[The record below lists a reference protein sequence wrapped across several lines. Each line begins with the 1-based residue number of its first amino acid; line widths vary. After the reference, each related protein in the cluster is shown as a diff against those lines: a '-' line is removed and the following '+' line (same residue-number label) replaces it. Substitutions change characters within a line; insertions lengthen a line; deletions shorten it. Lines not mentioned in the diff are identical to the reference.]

1 MVKLLKQSWQ
11 NPKFEQRELKNGTI
25 ALYLEYYLGQK
36 EELKKGADGNVM
48 YYTPSKANWVE
59 IGTALSDLD
68 EAGQE
73 YFHDVSSIYSGYN
86 RAETDRKFSEL
97 LKTTT
102 KVKIATFFL
111 HCKEHGLNLV
121 SWAVCLR
128 EYHIPVPT
136 GNLSP
141 SEQKTEGCC
150 HIVHPHGKPFSIPP
164 VPFITTWPQAPY
176 AQISKIKKSSF
187 YSTHLIA
194 PIIRQRRTN
203 SMW

>member
-1 MVKLLKQSWQ
+1 
-11 NPKFEQRELKNGTI
+11 
-25 ALYLEYYLGQK
+25 
-36 EELKKGADGNVM
+36 M

-121 SWAVCLR
+121 S
-128 EYHIPVPT
+128 
-136 GNLSP
+136 
-141 SEQKTEGCC
+141 
-150 HIVHPHGKPFSIPP
+150 
-164 VPFITTWPQAPY
+164 
-176 AQISKIKKSSF
+176 
-187 YSTHLIA
+187 
-194 PIIRQRRTN
+194 
-203 SMW
+203 